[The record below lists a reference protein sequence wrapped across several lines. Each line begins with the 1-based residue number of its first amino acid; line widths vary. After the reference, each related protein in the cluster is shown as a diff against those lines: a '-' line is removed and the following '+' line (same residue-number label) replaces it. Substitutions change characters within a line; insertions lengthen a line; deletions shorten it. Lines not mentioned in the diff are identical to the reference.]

1 LRSFKLALDAD
12 ARFFALQWALER
24 ASRSG
29 RVAQQFARDWAGK
42 KATGTAPSAP
52 AAIGERIR

>member
-1 LRSFKLALDAD
+1 MDAD

-42 KATGTAPSAP
+42 TASHLAPTAP
-52 AAIGERIR
+52 AAIGDRIR